1 MPNRLVLLPFD
12 DRAHGG
18 GETTAVCFSA
28 EADFVS
34 GAVIAGIGVA
44 TLAKVD
50 KPRELALGVL
60 PLALGLHQLV
70 EGFVWL
76 GLHDKI
82 SQNATDVA
90 IHLYLAFA
98 WVVLPVLVPVGLLL
112 ITPDPRRRRI
122 MATCVG
128 VGALVSTYLAWA
140 LVNND
145 ISAKIEGHTV
155 QYGGAGG
162 YALLATAL
170 YVVATCGPPLLS
182 SQPAIVWFGICNLGA
197 VAVIAFVQADGL
209 TSMWC
214 AWAAVVS
221 VLIFMQFR
229 AWREPELAAAT

>member
-1 MPNRLVLLPFD
+1 M
-12 DRAHGG
+12 
-18 GETTAVCFSA
+18 
-28 EADFVS
+28 
-34 GAVIAGIGVA
+34 
-44 TLAKVD
+44 
-50 KPRELALGVL
+50 
-60 PLALGLHQLV
+60 
-70 EGFVWL
+70 
-76 GLHDKI
+76 
-82 SQNATDVA
+82 
-90 IHLYLAFA
+90 
-98 WVVLPVLVPVGLLL
+98 
-112 ITPDPRRRRI
+112 
-122 MATCVG
+122 CVG

-155 QYGGAGG
+155 QYGGAGK

-229 AWREPELAAAT
+229 AWREPELANAA

>member
-1 MPNRLVLLPFD
+1 
-12 DRAHGG
+12 
-18 GETTAVCFSA
+18 VCFSA

-44 TLAKVD
+44 TLTKVER
-50 KPRELALGVL
+50 PREFALGVV

-82 SQNATDVA
+82 SQDATDFA

-98 WVVLPVLVPVGLLL
+98 WVVLPVLLPVALLL
-112 ITPDPRRRRI
+112 LTSDPRRRQA
-122 MATCVG
+122 MAVCVG
-128 VGALVSTYLAWA
+128 IGIGVSTYLAWA

-145 ISAKIEGHTV
+145 ISARIDGHTV

-162 YALLATAL
+162 YALLFTAL
-170 YVVATCGPPLLS
+170 YVVATCAPPLLS
-182 SQPAIVWFGICNLGA
+182 SQPAIVLFGICNLGA

-209 TSMWC
+209 TSLWC

-221 VLIFMQFR
+221 VLIYMQFR
-229 AWREPELAAAT
+229 AWRSSSLVVAS